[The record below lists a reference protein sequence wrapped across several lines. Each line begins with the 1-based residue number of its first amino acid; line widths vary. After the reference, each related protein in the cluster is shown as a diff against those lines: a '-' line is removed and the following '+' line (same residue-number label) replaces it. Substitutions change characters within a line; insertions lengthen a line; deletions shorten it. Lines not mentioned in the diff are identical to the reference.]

1 MTMAATGYRIF
12 FRLDPCGILEMG
24 EASHYGYIA
33 APSGSLIDT
42 SRYIRLIEN
51 KTSYAVALITQ
62 EDYIGELL

>member
-1 MTMAATGYRIF
+1 
-12 FRLDPCGILEMG
+12 MG

-62 EDYIGELL
+62 EEYEGELM